1 MTSTWIETQAQTTV
15 QSVWEGILNYLG
27 ISEDQLG
34 PSVGQEGF
42 RIEFEDNY
50 CVELSTLP
58 KEHCRFS
65 ARICLLA
72 RSLEV
77 QERQIHK
84 ALDLFAELHHGFP
97 IAMSLTISSFDNCL
111 RMTTEFAPGEYQIEN
126 KQGKLEDYF
135 ENFVNYSHAFKKT
148 YLSA

>member
-1 MTSTWIETQAQTTV
+1 MTSTWIETQPKPTV
-15 QSVWEGILNYLG
+15 QSVLDGILDYLG
-27 ISEDQLG
+27 ITEDQLG

-50 CVELSTLP
+50 CVELATLTQ
-58 KEHCRFS
+58 EHCRFS

-84 ALDLFAELHHGFP
+84 ALDLYAELHNGFP
-97 IAMSLTISSFDNCL
+97 IAMSLSISHFDNCL
-111 RMTTEFAPGEYQIEN
+111 RMTTEVAPGEYLIEN
-126 KQGKLEDYF
+126 KPGKLEDYF

-148 YLSA
+148 YLNP

>member
-1 MTSTWIETQAQTTV
+1 MTSTWIETQIQPTV
-15 QSVWEGILNYLG
+15 QSVLDGILNYLG
-27 ISEDQLG
+27 ITDDQLG

-50 CVELSTLP
+50 CVELATLQH
-58 KEHCRFS
+58 EHCRFS

-84 ALDLFAELHHGFP
+84 ALDLYSELHNGFP
-97 IAMSLTISSFDNCL
+97 IAMSLSISNFDNCL
-111 RMTTEFAPGEYQIEN
+111 RMTTEVAPGQYLIEN
-126 KQGKLEDYF
+126 KSGKLEDYF

-148 YLSA
+148 YLNT